1 MDLDTNA
8 NDDLTAFFTKRF
20 PSAEDRAHLA
30 SAAHI
35 RFREPASDNAEA
47 AWGGLITR
55 AREQS
60 ALPRLASC
68 AARKRPADENLQGVA
83 AILGGKQWP
92 PPPRRGVP
100 TVWKQVGALSA
111 LFAVAGVAWA
121 ARGPGS
127 DAAPAEAMVVEAV
140 GSAAEPVAHSNAADG
155 ASSAPTDEAPQPSA
169 SAAPHSTT
177 APSKGGDAG
186 TLPDPKAT
194 SAATKQA
201 SKPRPPE
208 QTGQAHTGSSQ
219 PAASKAAAAS
229 TDADWV
235 GNCRGQEGELVGYWY
250 AGSAS
255 PGKKGDIITV
265 PRDLNVR
272 ADYPDAHNNYDRR
285 TPIRCTLGVGK
296 KLELTADPIAVPGDA
311 YWVPLHATG
320 RR

>member
-20 PSAEDRAHLA
+20 PHAEDRAHLA

-83 AILGGKQWP
+83 AILSGKQWP
-92 PPPRRGVP
+92 PPPRQGLP
-100 TVWKQVGALSA
+100 TAWKQLGALSA

-121 ARGPGS
+121 ARGPGA
-127 DAAPAEAMVVEAV
+127 DAASAEPAVVEAV
-140 GSAAEPVAHSNAADG
+140 GTAAEPMAQSSAADDG
-155 ASSAPTDEAPQPSA
+155 SSAPIEAAHRASGSA
-169 SAAPHSTT
+169 DHDPTT
-177 APSKGGDAG
+177 TSPDGGSAG
-186 TLPDPKAT
+186 TDPGPKGSVPAR
-194 SAATKQA
+194 KQA
-201 SKPRPPE
+201 SNMLPPE
-208 QTGQAHTGSSQ
+208 QTKPPHTGSSQ
-219 PAASKAAAAS
+219 PAASKAAATA

-255 PGKKGDIITV
+255 PGKKGDIITI

-272 ADYPDAHNNYDRR
+272 ADYPDSHNNYDRR

-320 RR
+320 RH